1 MYKKNKS
8 RRDVQMK
15 PFEDIFDVLNKAR
28 QDKDKVTLTFIEGLD
43 NIARLQ
49 IEDSSA
55 TAGTTRYVKFYNND
69 IRKFQYV
76 DQADFEEMY
85 AGLEMKTGKPKEEA
99 IEFPSEEVGII
110 SALKILQQSGVFSDE
125 DGMRTLGI
133 NTSTLKD
140 AHYILQYI
148 EPAIDR
154 YFESLN
160 KDIEE
165 LDRVMINQSDELKQK
180 IWESFVFS
188 KDNLSKMLD
197 DFELA
202 TLDTFPNVPSNLI
215 VDTCSEVK
223 KTLEGL
229 LIEDAEENPI
239 ECHDYLVRGFV
250 GAVIRIEQFIISVAT
265 LSYRRTELE
274 LRESREA
281 YIKELASNLFIFAEA
296 IAQAYTRLVCSI
308 LMENSID
315 MHNASEY
322 IQVMETKAVHWVKEE
337 ALGGTMLANNEE
349 DLVELS
355 QSLNSM
361 TLDDVRETQEDP
373 EKAEFKE
380 ALEELLNELIG
391 VFSEDEDEEEEVDET
406 EDEDEEE
413 IKQALLESLEAFEDL
428 LRSIQAPTMEEEEE
442 DNEVPFETPMVDMDD
457 LFGHLL
463 SGEPK
468 EKEEPVEL
476 SDDAKAEFE
485 EYFADEIGELQEL
498 REKGKDAVALYNK
511 INGEL
516 PLTEIKSMAMKN
528 MGFALSTLQKMLDRT
543 ELDYTKRGLLDSLD
557 RLKGSKYNLF
567 VEYIEFLRE
576 AYKLYKTVGIGIVA
590 YAHAIVE
597 DIENTVD
604 NVMDIDYETAY
615 LVKLAVKQINQDIK
629 AFEENG
635 GYSDLLAFSLAFTLV
650 VIMRDY
656 GETDLSPISVEVED
670 FVSNKK
676 PSVVVEDEDEEE
688 KEGAIDLA
696 KELKDLIRGTAL
708 DTDNSLNNSVDEE
721 ALITDYKNGVSQRE
735 LTKCYNISTGK
746 FYSILRRHGIAVD
759 SSKVAKKVAHVEENP
774 EVLEQVLRDYIEG
787 KTLAYIYSNYNLYKN
802 GLFYLLDKYQ
812 IPRRNKR

>member
-1 MYKKNKS
+1 
-8 RRDVQMK
+8 MK

-629 AFEENG
+629 AFEEND

>member
-1 MYKKNKS
+1 
-8 RRDVQMK
+8 MK
-15 PFEDIFDVLNKAR
+15 PFEDILDVLNKAR

-43 NIARLQ
+43 NIAKLQ

-55 TAGTTRYVKFYNND
+55 TAGITRYVKFYNND
-69 IRKFQYV
+69 IRKFHYV

-125 DGMRTLGI
+125 DGMLTLGI

-165 LDRVMINQSDELKQK
+165 LDRVTIDQSDELKQK
-180 IWESFVFS
+180 IWKSFVFS

-215 VDTCSEVK
+215 VETCSEVK

-229 LIEDAEENPI
+229 LIKDAEENPI
-239 ECHDYLVRGFV
+239 ECHDYLVEGFV
-250 GAVIRIEQFIISVAT
+250 GAIIRIEQFIISVAT
-265 LSYRRTELE
+265 LPYRRTELE

-349 DLVELS
+349 
-355 QSLNSM
+355 
-361 TLDDVRETQEDP
+361 
-373 EKAEFKE
+373 
-380 ALEELLNELIG
+380 
-391 VFSEDEDEEEEVDET
+391 
-406 EDEDEEE
+406 
-413 IKQALLESLEAFEDL
+413 
-428 LRSIQAPTMEEEEE
+428 
-442 DNEVPFETPMVDMDD
+442 
-457 LFGHLL
+457 
-463 SGEPK
+463 
-468 EKEEPVEL
+468 
-476 SDDAKAEFE
+476 
-485 EYFADEIGELQEL
+485 
-498 REKGKDAVALYNK
+498 
-511 INGEL
+511 L

-528 MGFALSTLQKMLDRT
+528 MGFALSTLQKMLDGT

-629 AFEENG
+629 AFEEND

-670 FVSNKK
+670 FVSKKK
-676 PSVVVEDEDEEE
+676 PSVVVEEDEDEEEE

>member
-1 MYKKNKS
+1 
-8 RRDVQMK
+8 MK

-28 QDKDKVTLTFIEGLD
+28 QDNDKVTLTFIEGLD

-250 GAVIRIEQFIISVAT
+250 GAVIHIEQFIISVAT

-355 QSLNSM
+355 QALNSM

-391 VFSEDEDEEEEVDET
+391 VFSEDEDEEEVDET
-406 EDEDEEE
+406 EDEDDEE

-457 LFGHLL
+457 LLGYLL

-528 MGFALSTLQKMLDRT
+528 MGFALSTLQKMLDGT

-576 AYKLYKTVGIGIVA
+576 AHKLYKTVGIGIVA

-629 AFEENG
+629 AFEEND

-676 PSVVVEDEDEEE
+676 PSVVVEDEEEEEE

>member
-1 MYKKNKS
+1 
-8 RRDVQMK
+8 MK

-43 NIARLQ
+43 NIAKLQ

-55 TAGTTRYVKFYNND
+55 TAGITRYVKFYNND

-110 SALKILQQSGVFSDE
+110 SALTILQQSGVFSDE

-140 AHYILQYI
+140 AHYILRYI

-154 YFESLN
+154 YFKSLN
-160 KDIEE
+160 MDVEE

-202 TLDTFPNVPSNLI
+202 TLDTLPNVPSNLI
-215 VDTCSEVK
+215 VETCSEVK

-239 ECHDYLVRGFV
+239 DCNEVLVEGFI
-250 GAVIRIEQFIISVAT
+250 GAIIRIEQFIISVAT
-265 LSYRRTELE
+265 LPYRRTELE
-274 LRESREA
+274 LRESRKA
-281 YIKELASNLFIFAEA
+281 YIKELASNLFLFAEA
-296 IAQAYTRLVCSI
+296 IAQVYARLVCSI
-308 LMENSID
+308 LMENSAD
-315 MHNASEY
+315 MHNASGY

-355 QSLNSM
+355 QALNSM
-361 TLDDVRETQEDP
+361 TLDDVRETRETP

-380 ALEELLNELIG
+380 ALEELLNELIDA
-391 VFSEDEDEEEEVDET
+391 FSEDEDEEEVDET
-406 EDEDEEE
+406 GDEDEEE
-413 IKQALLESLEAFEDL
+413 
-428 LRSIQAPTMEEEEE
+428 
-442 DNEVPFETPMVDMDD
+442 DNEALFEKPVIDMDD
-457 LFGHLL
+457 LLL
-463 SGEPK
+463 KGEPK
-468 EKEEPVEL
+468 EEPIEEPVQL

-485 EYFADEIGELQEL
+485 EYFADEIYELQEL
-498 REKGKDAVALYNK
+498 RKKVEDALALYDK
-511 INGEL
+511 INSEL
-516 PLTEIKSMAMKN
+516 PLSELDSVSMKN
-528 MGFALSTLQKMLDRT
+528 IQLAISTLRKALDKT
-543 ELDYTKRGLLDSLD
+543 ELDYTKKGLLESLAI
-557 RLKGSKYNLF
+557 LKGDKHTFY
-567 VEYIEFLRE
+567 VESISLLGD
-576 AYKLYKTVGIGIVA
+576 AYELYKTLGVGITD
-590 YAHAIVE
+590 YAHAVVK
-597 DIENTVD
+597 DIECSIKDKWGANPERFVLSTVTRLIEHEIEALED
-604 NVMDIDYETAY
+604 V
-615 LVKLAVKQINQDIK
+615 
-629 AFEENG
+629 EE
-635 GYSDLLAFSLAFTLV
+635 YSDLLAFSLALSLTV
-650 VIMRDY
+650 VLADWNNSF
-656 GETDLSPISVEVED
+656 GVVNVNVND
-670 FVSNKK
+670 FIPKK
-676 PSVVVEDEDEEE
+676 RPSVVVEEDEEDEEE
-688 KEGAIDLA
+688 ATDLA

-708 DTDNSLNNSVDEE
+708 DADTQSASDIDEE
-721 ALITDYKNGVSQRE
+721 ALIADYKNGASQRE

-774 EVLEQVLRDYIEG
+774 EVLEQVLKDYIEG

-812 IPRRNKR
+812 VPRRNKR

>member
-1 MYKKNKS
+1 
-8 RRDVQMK
+8 MK

-55 TAGTTRYVKFYNND
+55 TAGITRYVKFYNND

-85 AGLEMKTGKPKEEA
+85 AGLEMKTGKPKEET

-215 VDTCSEVK
+215 VETCSEVK
-223 KTLEGL
+223 ETLEGL

-265 LSYRRTELE
+265 LPYRRTELE

-337 ALGGTMLANNEE
+337 ALGGTILANNEE

-355 QSLNSM
+355 QALNSM

-391 VFSEDEDEEEEVDET
+391 VFSEDEDEEEVDET

-413 IKQALLESLEAFEDL
+413 MKQALLESLEAFENL

-442 DNEVPFETPMVDMDD
+442 ENNEVPFETPMVDMDD
-457 LFGHLL
+457 LLGYLL
-463 SGEPK
+463 SEESK

-528 MGFALSTLQKMLDRT
+528 MGFALSTLQKMLDGT

-629 AFEENG
+629 AFEEND

-676 PSVVVEDEDEEE
+676 PSVVVEEDEEEE

-708 DTDNSLNNSVDEE
+708 DKDNSLNNSVDEE

-759 SSKVAKKVAHVEENP
+759 SSKVAKKVAHVEENS

>member
-1 MYKKNKS
+1 
-8 RRDVQMK
+8 MK

-43 NIARLQ
+43 NIAKLQ

-55 TAGTTRYVKFYNND
+55 TAGITRYVKFYNND

-85 AGLEMKTGKPKEEA
+85 AGLEMKTGKPKEET

-215 VDTCSEVK
+215 VETCSEVK

-629 AFEENG
+629 AFEEND

>member
-1 MYKKNKS
+1 
-8 RRDVQMK
+8 MK
-15 PFEDIFDVLNKAR
+15 PFEDILDVLNKAR

-55 TAGTTRYVKFYNND
+55 TAGITRYVKFYNND
-69 IRKFQYV
+69 IRKFHYV

-125 DGMRTLGI
+125 DGMLTLGI

-165 LDRVMINQSDELKQK
+165 LDRVTIDQSDELKQK
-180 IWESFVFS
+180 IWKSFVFS

-215 VDTCSEVK
+215 VETCSEVK

-229 LIEDAEENPI
+229 LIKDAEENPI
-239 ECHDYLVRGFV
+239 ECHDYLVEGFV
-250 GAVIRIEQFIISVAT
+250 GAIIRIEQFIISVAT
-265 LSYRRTELE
+265 LPYRRTELE

-281 YIKELASNLFIFAEA
+281 YIKELASNLFLFAEA
-296 IAQAYTRLVCSI
+296 IAQVYARLVCSI
-308 LMENSID
+308 LMENSAD
-315 MHNASEY
+315 MHNASGY

-355 QSLNSM
+355 QALNSM
-361 TLDDVRETQEDP
+361 TLDDVRETREDP

-391 VFSEDEDEEEEVDET
+391 VFSEDEDEEEIDET

-413 IKQALLESLEAFEDL
+413 
-428 LRSIQAPTMEEEEE
+428 
-442 DNEVPFETPMVDMDD
+442 DNEALFETPMVDMDD
-457 LFGHLL
+457 LLGYLL
-463 SGEPK
+463 SKEPT

-485 EYFADEIGELQEL
+485 EYFADEIYELQEL
-498 REKGKDAVALYNK
+498 RKKVEDALTMYDKVT
-511 INGEL
+511 GEL
-516 PLTEIKSMAMKN
+516 ALNELDSVAMGN
-528 MGFALSTLQKMLDRT
+528 IQLAISTLRRALDNT
-543 ELDYTKRGLLDSLD
+543 ELDYTKKGLLESLAT
-557 RLKGSKYNLF
+557 LKGDKHTFY
-567 VEYIEFLRE
+567 VESISVLGD
-576 AYKLYKTVGIGIVA
+576 AYELYKTLGVGITD
-590 YAHAIVE
+590 YAHAVVE
-597 DIENTVD
+597 GIECSVANKRGTNPETQFVLSTVTRLIEREIEALED
-604 NVMDIDYETAY
+604 A
-615 LVKLAVKQINQDIK
+615 
-629 AFEENG
+629 EE
-635 GYSDLLAFSLAFTLV
+635 YSDLLAFSLALSLTAVLADWNNSFGV
-650 VIMRDY
+650 VNVD
-656 GETDLSPISVEVED
+656 VND
-670 FVSNKK
+670 FIPKK
-676 PSVVVEDEDEEE
+676 RPSVVVEGDEEDEEE
-688 KEGAIDLA
+688 TTDLA

-708 DTDNSLNNSVDEE
+708 DADTQSASDIDEE
-721 ALITDYKNGVSQRE
+721 ALIADYKNGVSQRE

-812 IPRRNKR
+812 VPRRNKR

>member
-1 MYKKNKS
+1 
-8 RRDVQMK
+8 MK
-15 PFEDIFDVLNKAR
+15 PFEDILDVLNKAR

-43 NIARLQ
+43 NIAKLQ

-55 TAGTTRYVKFYNND
+55 TAGITRYVKFYNND
-69 IRKFQYV
+69 IRKFHYV

-99 IEFPSEEVGII
+99 IEFPSEEVGVI

-125 DGMRTLGI
+125 DGMRTLEI

-165 LDRVMINQSDELKQK
+165 LDRVTIDQSDELKQK

-197 DFELA
+197 DFELV

-215 VDTCSEVK
+215 VETCSEVK

-239 ECHDYLVRGFV
+239 ECHDYLVEGFV
-250 GAVIRIEQFIISVAT
+250 GAIIRIEQFIISVAT
-265 LSYRRTELE
+265 LPYRRTELE

-296 IAQAYTRLVCSI
+296 IAQAYARLVCSI

-322 IQVMETKAVHWVKEE
+322 TQVMETKAVHWVKEE
-337 ALGGTMLANNEE
+337 ALGGTMLANIEE
-349 DLVELS
+349 DLIELS
-355 QSLNSM
+355 QALNSM
-361 TLDDVRETQEDP
+361 TLDDVREIQEDS
-373 EKAEFKE
+373 EKDEFKE
-380 ALEELLNELIG
+380 ALGELLNELIA
-391 VFSEDEDEEEEVDET
+391 VFSEDEDEEEVDET

-413 IKQALLESLEAFEDL
+413 IKQALLESLKAFENL
-428 LRSIQAPTMEEEEE
+428 LRSMQAPTMEVEEEEEEE
-442 DNEVPFETPMVDMDD
+442 DNEVPFETPD
-457 LFGHLL
+457 LLGYLL
-463 SGEPK
+463 SKEPK

-511 INGEL
+511 INEEL

-543 ELDYTKRGLLDSLD
+543 ELDYTKKGLNDSLD
-557 RLKGSKYNLF
+557 TLKGNKYNFF
-567 VEYIEFLRE
+567 VDSVELLGDT
-576 AYKLYKTVGIGIVA
+576 YKLYKTAGVGIA
-590 YAHAIVE
+590 DYANAVIE
-597 DIENTVD
+597 DMEDTLDSVTYVD
-604 NVMDIDYETAY
+604 SETANF
-615 LVKLAVKQINQDIK
+615 VKLAVKQIKQDIK
-629 AFEENG
+629 SFESND

-650 VIMRDY
+650 VVMKDY
-656 GETDLSPISVEVED
+656 NETVLSPINVKAED
-670 FVSNKK
+670 FAFKNK
-676 PSVVVEDEDEEE
+676 PSVVVEEDEEE
-688 KEGAIDLA
+688 QEGAIDLA

>member
-1 MYKKNKS
+1 
-8 RRDVQMK
+8 MK
-15 PFEDIFDVLNKAR
+15 PFEDILDVLNKAR

-43 NIARLQ
+43 NIAKLQ

-55 TAGTTRYVKFYNND
+55 TAGITRYVKFYNND
-69 IRKFQYV
+69 IRKFHYV

-125 DGMRTLGI
+125 DGMLTLGI
-133 NTSTLKD
+133 DTSTLKD

-160 KDIEE
+160 KNIEE
-165 LDRVMINQSDELKQK
+165 LDRVTIDQSDELKQK
-180 IWESFVFS
+180 IWKSFVFS

-215 VDTCSEVK
+215 VETCSEVK

-239 ECHDYLVRGFV
+239 DCNEVLVEGFV
-250 GAVIRIEQFIISVAT
+250 GAIIRIEQFIISVAT
-265 LSYRRTELE
+265 LPYRRTELE

-281 YIKELASNLFIFAEA
+281 YIKELASNIFLFAEA
-296 IAQAYTRLVCSI
+296 IAQVYARLVCSI
-308 LMENSID
+308 LMENSAD
-315 MHNASEY
+315 MHNASGY

-355 QSLNSM
+355 QALNSM

-380 ALEELLNELIG
+380 ALKELLNELID
-391 VFSEDEDEEEEVDET
+391 VFSEDEDEEEVDET

-413 IKQALLESLEAFEDL
+413 
-428 LRSIQAPTMEEEEE
+428 
-442 DNEVPFETPMVDMDD
+442 DNEALFETPMVDMDD
-457 LFGHLL
+457 LLGYLL
-463 SGEPK
+463 SKEPT

-485 EYFADEIGELQEL
+485 EYFADEIYELQEL
-498 REKGKDAVALYNK
+498 RKKVEDALTMYDKVT
-511 INGEL
+511 GEL
-516 PLTEIKSMAMKN
+516 ALNELDSVAMGN
-528 MGFALSTLQKMLDRT
+528 IQLAISTLRRALDNT
-543 ELDYTKRGLLDSLD
+543 ELDYTKKGLLESLAT
-557 RLKGSKYNLF
+557 LKGDKHTFY
-567 VEYIEFLRE
+567 VESISVLGD
-576 AYKLYKTVGIGIVA
+576 AYELYKTLGVGITD
-590 YAHAIVE
+590 YAHAVVE
-597 DIENTVD
+597 GIECSVANKRGTNPETQFVLSTVTRLIEREIEALED
-604 NVMDIDYETAY
+604 AKE
-615 LVKLAVKQINQDIK
+615 
-629 AFEENG
+629 
-635 GYSDLLAFSLAFTLV
+635 YSDLLAFSLALSLTAVLADWNNSFGV
-650 VIMRDY
+650 VNVD
-656 GETDLSPISVEVED
+656 VND
-670 FVSNKK
+670 FIPKK
-676 PSVVVEDEDEEE
+676 RPSVVVEEDEEDEEE
-688 KEGAIDLA
+688 TTDLA

-708 DTDNSLNNSVDEE
+708 DADTQSASDIDEE
-721 ALITDYKNGVSQRE
+721 ALIADYKNGVSQRE

>member
-1 MYKKNKS
+1 
-8 RRDVQMK
+8 MK

-413 IKQALLESLEAFEDL
+413 IKQALLESLEAFENL

-457 LFGHLL
+457 LLGYLL

-528 MGFALSTLQKMLDRT
+528 MGFALATLQKMLDGT

-629 AFEENG
+629 AFEEND

>member
-1 MYKKNKS
+1 
-8 RRDVQMK
+8 MK

-28 QDKDKVTLTFIEGLD
+28 QNKDKVTLTFIEGLD
-43 NIARLQ
+43 NIAKLQ

-55 TAGTTRYVKFYNND
+55 TAGITRYVKFYNND

-85 AGLEMKTGKPKEEA
+85 AGLEMKTGKPKEET

-188 KDNLSKMLD
+188 KDNLNKMLD
-197 DFELA
+197 EFELA
-202 TLDTFPNVPSNLI
+202 TLDMFPNVPSNLI
-215 VDTCSEVK
+215 VETCSEVK

-239 ECHDYLVRGFV
+239 ECHDYLVSGFV
-250 GAVIRIEQFIISVAT
+250 GAVIRIEQFIISVVT
-265 LSYRRTELE
+265 LPYRRTELE

-281 YIKELASNLFIFAEA
+281 YIKELASNLFLFAEA
-296 IAQAYTRLVCSI
+296 IAQVYARLVCSI
-308 LMENSID
+308 LMENSAD
-315 MHNASEY
+315 MHNASGY

-355 QSLNSM
+355 QALNSM

-380 ALEELLNELIG
+380 ALEELLNELIDI
-391 VFSEDEDEEEEVDET
+391 FSEDED
-406 EDEDEEE
+406 
-413 IKQALLESLEAFEDL
+413 
-428 LRSIQAPTMEEEEE
+428 EEEEE

-457 LFGHLL
+457 LLGYLL
-463 SGEPK
+463 SKEPK

-485 EYFADEIGELQEL
+485 EYFADEIYELQEL
-498 REKGKDAVALYNK
+498 RKKVEDALTMYDKVT
-511 INGEL
+511 GEL
-516 PLTEIKSMAMKN
+516 ALNELDSVAMGN
-528 MGFALSTLQKMLDRT
+528 VQLAISTLRRALDNT
-543 ELDYTKRGLLDSLD
+543 ELDYTKKGLLESLAT
-557 RLKGSKYNLF
+557 LKGDKHTFY
-567 VEYIEFLRE
+567 VESISVLGD
-576 AYKLYKTVGIGIVA
+576 AYELYKTLGVGITD
-590 YAHAIVE
+590 YAHAVVE
-597 DIENTVD
+597 GIECSVANKRGTNPETQFVLSTVTCLIEREIEALED
-604 NVMDIDYETAY
+604 A
-615 LVKLAVKQINQDIK
+615 
-629 AFEENG
+629 EE
-635 GYSDLLAFSLAFTLV
+635 YSDLLAFSLALSLTAVLADWNNSFGV
-650 VIMRDY
+650 VNVD
-656 GETDLSPISVEVED
+656 VND
-670 FVSNKK
+670 FIPKK
-676 PSVVVEDEDEEE
+676 RPSVVVEEDEEDEEE
-688 KEGAIDLA
+688 TTDLA

-708 DTDNSLNNSVDEE
+708 DADTQSASDIDEE

>member
-1 MYKKNKS
+1 
-8 RRDVQMK
+8 MK

-629 AFEENG
+629 AFEEND

-656 GETDLSPISVEVED
+656 EETDLSPISVEVED

>member
-1 MYKKNKS
+1 
-8 RRDVQMK
+8 MK

-43 NIARLQ
+43 NIAKLQ

-55 TAGTTRYVKFYNND
+55 TAGITRYVKFYNND

-125 DGMRTLGI
+125 DGMLTLGI

-165 LDRVMINQSDELKQK
+165 LDRVVISQSDELKQK

-215 VDTCSEVK
+215 VETCSEVK

-229 LIEDAEENPI
+229 LIKDAEENPI
-239 ECHDYLVRGFV
+239 DCNEVLVEGFV
-250 GAVIRIEQFIISVAT
+250 GAIIRIEQFIISVAT
-265 LSYRRTELE
+265 LPYRRTELE
-274 LRESREA
+274 LRESRKA
-281 YIKELASNLFIFAEA
+281 YIKELASNLFLFAEA
-296 IAQAYTRLVCSI
+296 IAQVYTRLVCSI
-308 LMENSID
+308 LMENSAD
-315 MHNASEY
+315 MHNASGY

-355 QSLNSM
+355 QALNSM
-361 TLDDVRETQEDP
+361 TLDDVRETRETP

-380 ALEELLNELIG
+380 ALEELINELIDA
-391 VFSEDEDEEEEVDET
+391 FSEDEDEEEVDET
-406 EDEDEEE
+406 GDEDEEE
-413 IKQALLESLEAFEDL
+413 
-428 LRSIQAPTMEEEEE
+428 
-442 DNEVPFETPMVDMDD
+442 DNEALFKKPVIDMDD
-457 LFGHLL
+457 LLL
-463 SGEPK
+463 KGESK
-468 EKEEPVEL
+468 EEPIEEPIEEPVEL

-485 EYFADEIGELQEL
+485 EYFADEIYELQEL
-498 REKGKDAVALYNK
+498 RKKVEDALTIYDKVT
-511 INGEL
+511 GEL
-516 PLTEIKSMAMKN
+516 ALNELDSVAMGN
-528 MGFALSTLQKMLDRT
+528 IQLAISTLRRALANT
-543 ELDYTKRGLLDSLD
+543 ELDYTKKGLLESLAT
-557 RLKGSKYNLF
+557 LKGDKHTFY
-567 VEYIEFLRE
+567 VESISLLGD
-576 AYKLYKTVGIGIVA
+576 AYELYKTLDVGITD
-590 YAHAIVE
+590 YAHAVVE
-597 DIENTVD
+597 GIECSVANKWGENPETQFVLSTVTRLIEREIEALED
-604 NVMDIDYETAY
+604 V
-615 LVKLAVKQINQDIK
+615 
-629 AFEENG
+629 EE
-635 GYSDLLAFSLAFTLV
+635 YSDLLAFSLALSLTAVLTDWNNSFGV
-650 VIMRDY
+650 VNVD
-656 GETDLSPISVEVED
+656 VND
-670 FVSNKK
+670 FIPKK
-676 PSVVVEDEDEEE
+676 RPSIVVEEDEEDEEE
-688 KEGAIDLA
+688 ATDLA
-696 KELKDLIRGTAL
+696 KELKDLIRGTVL
-708 DTDNSLNNSVDEE
+708 DADTQSASDIDEE
-721 ALITDYKNGVSQRE
+721 ALIADYQNGVSQRE

-812 IPRRNKR
+812 VPRRNKR

>member
-1 MYKKNKS
+1 
-8 RRDVQMK
+8 MK

-55 TAGTTRYVKFYNND
+55 TAGITRYVKFYNND

-85 AGLEMKTGKPKEEA
+85 AGLEMKTGKPKEET

-197 DFELA
+197 EFELA
-202 TLDTFPNVPSNLI
+202 TLDMFPNVPSNLI
-215 VDTCSEVK
+215 VETCSEVK

-239 ECHDYLVRGFV
+239 ECHDYLVSGFV

-265 LSYRRTELE
+265 LPYRRTELE

-281 YIKELASNLFIFAEA
+281 YIKELASNLFLFAEA
-296 IAQAYTRLVCSI
+296 IAQVYARLVCSI
-308 LMENSID
+308 LMENSAD
-315 MHNASEY
+315 MHNASGY

-355 QSLNSM
+355 QALNSM

-380 ALEELLNELIG
+380 ALEELLNELIDI
-391 VFSEDEDEEEEVDET
+391 FSEDEDEED
-406 EDEDEEE
+406 
-413 IKQALLESLEAFEDL
+413 K
-428 LRSIQAPTMEEEEE
+428 E

-457 LFGHLL
+457 LLGYLL
-463 SGEPK
+463 SKEPK

-485 EYFADEIGELQEL
+485 EYFADEIYELQEL
-498 REKGKDAVALYNK
+498 RKKVEDALTMYDKVT
-511 INGEL
+511 GEL
-516 PLTEIKSMAMKN
+516 ALNELDSVAMGN
-528 MGFALSTLQKMLDRT
+528 VQLAISTLRRALDNT
-543 ELDYTKRGLLDSLD
+543 ELDYTKKGLLESLAT
-557 RLKGSKYNLF
+557 LKGDKHTFY
-567 VEYIEFLRE
+567 VESISVLGD
-576 AYKLYKTVGIGIVA
+576 AYELYKILGVGITD
-590 YAHAIVE
+590 YAHAVVE
-597 DIENTVD
+597 GIECSVANKRGTNPETQFVLSTVTRLIEREIEALED
-604 NVMDIDYETAY
+604 A
-615 LVKLAVKQINQDIK
+615 
-629 AFEENG
+629 EE
-635 GYSDLLAFSLAFTLV
+635 YSDLLAFSLALSLTAVLADWNNSFGV
-650 VIMRDY
+650 VNVD
-656 GETDLSPISVEVED
+656 VND
-670 FVSNKK
+670 FIPKK
-676 PSVVVEDEDEEE
+676 RPSVVVEEDEED
-688 KEGAIDLA
+688 G
-696 KELKDLIRGTAL
+696 
-708 DTDNSLNNSVDEE
+708 
-721 ALITDYKNGVSQRE
+721 
-735 LTKCYNISTGK
+735 
-746 FYSILRRHGIAVD
+746 
-759 SSKVAKKVAHVEENP
+759 
-774 EVLEQVLRDYIEG
+774 
-787 KTLAYIYSNYNLYKN
+787 
-802 GLFYLLDKYQ
+802 
-812 IPRRNKR
+812 RRNNRPS

>member
-1 MYKKNKS
+1 
-8 RRDVQMK
+8 MK
-15 PFEDIFDVLNKAR
+15 PFEDILDVLNKAR

-55 TAGTTRYVKFYNND
+55 TAGITRYVKFYNND

-85 AGLEMKTGKPKEEA
+85 AGLEMKTSKPKEEA
-99 IEFPSEEVGII
+99 IEFPSEEVGISEAVGII
-110 SALKILQQSGVFSDE
+110 SALTILQQSGVFSDE
-125 DGMRTLGI
+125 DGMRTLEI

-140 AHYILQYI
+140 AHYILRYI
-148 EPAIDR
+148 EPAIDL

-165 LDRVMINQSDELKQK
+165 LDRVVINQSDELKQK

-215 VDTCSEVK
+215 VETCSEVK

-250 GAVIRIEQFIISVAT
+250 GAIIRIEQFIISVAT
-265 LSYRRTELE
+265 LPYRRTELE
-274 LRESREA
+274 LRESRKA

-296 IAQAYTRLVCSI
+296 IAQVYTRLVCSV

-315 MHNASEY
+315 MRNASEY
-322 IQVMETKAVHWVKEE
+322 TQVMETKAVHWVKEE
-337 ALGGTMLANNEE
+337 ALGGTMLANIEE

-355 QSLNSM
+355 QALNSM
-361 TLDDVRETQEDP
+361 TLDDVRETRETP

-380 ALEELLNELIG
+380 ALEELLNELID
-391 VFSEDEDEEEEVDET
+391 VFSEDEDEEEVDET
-406 EDEDEEE
+406 EDEDEDEEE
-413 IKQALLESLEAFEDL
+413 IKQALLDSLKAFENL
-428 LRSIQAPTMEEEEE
+428 LRSIQAPTMEVEEEEE

-457 LFGHLL
+457 LLGYLL
-463 SGEPK
+463 SEESK

-511 INGEL
+511 INEEL

-590 YAHAIVE
+590 YARAIVE

-629 AFEENG
+629 AFEEND

-670 FVSNKK
+670 FVSKKK
-676 PSVVVEDEDEEE
+676 PSVVVEEDEEE
-688 KEGAIDLA
+688 EKEEAIDLA

-774 EVLEQVLRDYIEG
+774 EVLERVLKDYIEG

-812 IPRRNKR
+812 VPRRNKR

>member
-1 MYKKNKS
+1 
-8 RRDVQMK
+8 MK

-43 NIARLQ
+43 NIAKLQ

-55 TAGTTRYVKFYNND
+55 TAGITRYVKFYNND

-125 DGMRTLGI
+125 DGMLTLGI

-160 KDIEE
+160 GNIED
-165 LDRVMINQSDELKQK
+165 LDRVTIDQSDELKQK
-180 IWESFVFS
+180 IWENFVFS

-202 TLDTFPNVPSNLI
+202 TLDMFPNVPSNLI
-215 VDTCSEVK
+215 VETCSEVK

-239 ECHDYLVRGFV
+239 DCNEVLVEGFV

-265 LSYRRTELE
+265 LPYRRTELK
-274 LRESREA
+274 LRESRKA

-296 IAQAYTRLVCSI
+296 IAQVYTRLVCSI

-349 DLVELS
+349 DLIELS
-355 QSLNSM
+355 QALNSM

-373 EKAEFKE
+373 EKVEFKE
-380 ALEELLNELIG
+380 ALEELLNELTGI
-391 VFSEDEDEEEEVDET
+391 FSEDKD
-406 EDEDEEE
+406 
-413 IKQALLESLEAFEDL
+413 
-428 LRSIQAPTMEEEEE
+428 EEE

-457 LFGHLL
+457 LLGHLS

-485 EYFADEIGELQEL
+485 EYFADEIYELQEL
-498 REKGKDAVALYNK
+498 RKKIEDALALYDK
-511 INGEL
+511 INSEL
-516 PLTEIKSMAMKN
+516 PLSELDSVD
-528 MGFALSTLQKMLDRT
+528 MGNIQLAISTLRKALDNT
-543 ELDYTKRGLLDSLD
+543 ELDYTKNGLLESLAT
-557 RLKGSKYNLF
+557 LKGDKHTFY
-567 VEYIEFLRE
+567 VESISILGD
-576 AYKLYKTVGIGIVA
+576 AYELYKTLGVGITD
-590 YAHAIVE
+590 YAHAVVE
-597 DIENTVD
+597 DIECSVANKWGE
-604 NVMDIDYETAY
+604 NPETQFV
-615 LVKLAVKQINQDIK
+615 LSAVTLLIEHEIEALEDV
-629 AFEENG
+629 EE
-635 GYSDLLAFSLAFTLV
+635 YSDLLAFSLALSLTAVLADWNNSFGV
-650 VIMRDY
+650 VNVD
-656 GETDLSPISVEVED
+656 VND
-670 FVSNKK
+670 FIPKK
-676 PSVVVEDEDEEE
+676 RPSVVVEEDEEDEEE
-688 KEGAIDLA
+688 TTDLA

-708 DTDNSLNNSVDEE
+708 DVDTQSASDIDEE
-721 ALITDYKNGVSQRE
+721 ALIADYKNGVSQRE

-774 EVLEQVLRDYIEG
+774 EVLERVLKDYIEG

-812 IPRRNKR
+812 VPRRNKR

>member
-1 MYKKNKS
+1 
-8 RRDVQMK
+8 MK

-43 NIARLQ
+43 NIAKLQ

-55 TAGTTRYVKFYNND
+55 TAGITRYVKFYNND
-69 IRKFQYV
+69 IRKFHYV

-140 AHYILQYI
+140 AHYILRYI

-165 LDRVMINQSDELKQK
+165 LDRVVINQSDELKQK

-215 VDTCSEVK
+215 VETCSEVK

-229 LIEDAEENPI
+229 LVEDAEENPI
-239 ECHDYLVRGFV
+239 DCNEVLVEGFV
-250 GAVIRIEQFIISVAT
+250 GAIIRIEQFIISVAT
-265 LSYRRTELE
+265 LPYRRTELE

-281 YIKELASNLFIFAEA
+281 YIKELASNLFLFAEA
-296 IAQAYTRLVCSI
+296 IAQAYIRLVCSI
-308 LMENSID
+308 LMEDSID
-315 MHNASEY
+315 MYFGY
-322 IQVMETKAVHWVKEE
+322 IQVIEKKAVHWVKEE

-355 QSLNSM
+355 QALNSM
-361 TLDDVRETQEDP
+361 TLDDVRETREDP

-391 VFSEDEDEEEEVDET
+391 VFSEDEYEEEIDET

-413 IKQALLESLEAFEDL
+413 IKQALLESLEDL
-428 LRSIQAPTMEEEEE
+428 LRSIQAPTMEEGEE
-442 DNEVPFETPMVDMDD
+442 DNEALFETPMVDMDD
-457 LFGHLL
+457 LLGYLL
-463 SGEPK
+463 SKEPT

-485 EYFADEIGELQEL
+485 EYFADEIYELQEL
-498 REKGKDAVALYNK
+498 RKKVEDALTMYDKVT
-511 INGEL
+511 GEL
-516 PLTEIKSMAMKN
+516 ALNELDSVAMGN
-528 MGFALSTLQKMLDRT
+528 IQLAISTLRRALDNT
-543 ELDYTKRGLLDSLD
+543 ELDYTKKGLLESLAT
-557 RLKGSKYNLF
+557 LKGDKHTFY
-567 VEYIEFLRE
+567 VESISVLGD
-576 AYKLYKTVGIGIVA
+576 AYELYKTLGVGITD
-590 YAHAIVE
+590 YAHAVVE
-597 DIENTVD
+597 GIECSVANKRGTNPETQFVLSTVTRLIEREIEALED
-604 NVMDIDYETAY
+604 A
-615 LVKLAVKQINQDIK
+615 
-629 AFEENG
+629 EE
-635 GYSDLLAFSLAFTLV
+635 YSDLLAFSLALSLTAVLADWNNSFGV
-650 VIMRDY
+650 VNVD
-656 GETDLSPISVEVED
+656 VND
-670 FVSNKK
+670 FIPKK
-676 PSVVVEDEDEEE
+676 RPSVVVEGDEEDEEE
-688 KEGAIDLA
+688 TTDLA

-708 DTDNSLNNSVDEE
+708 DADTQSASDIDEE
-721 ALITDYKNGVSQRE
+721 ALIADYKNGVSQRE

-774 EVLEQVLRDYIEG
+774 EVLERVLRDYIEG

-812 IPRRNKR
+812 VPRRNKR

>member
-1 MYKKNKS
+1 
-8 RRDVQMK
+8 MK

-55 TAGTTRYVKFYNND
+55 TAGITRYVKFYNND
-69 IRKFQYV
+69 IRKFRYV

-85 AGLEMKTGKPKEEA
+85 AGLEMKTGKPKEET

-215 VDTCSEVK
+215 VETCSEVK

-250 GAVIRIEQFIISVAT
+250 GAIIRIEQFIISVAT
-265 LSYRRTELE
+265 LPYRRTELE

-355 QSLNSM
+355 QALNSM

-380 ALEELLNELIG
+380 ALEELLNELID
-391 VFSEDEDEEEEVDET
+391 VFSEDEDEEEVDET

-413 IKQALLESLEAFEDL
+413 IKQALEELLNELEIPLEISMA
-428 LRSIQAPTMEEEEE
+428 
-442 DNEVPFETPMVDMDD
+442 DMDN
-457 LFGHLL
+457 LLGYLL
-463 SGEPK
+463 SGESK

-528 MGFALSTLQKMLDRT
+528 MGFALSTLQKMLDGT
-543 ELDYTKRGLLDSLD
+543 ELDYTKRGLLDSLN

-629 AFEENG
+629 AFEEND

-656 GETDLSPISVEVED
+656 RETDLSPISVEVED

-676 PSVVVEDEDEEE
+676 PSVVVEDEEEEEE

>member
-1 MYKKNKS
+1 
-8 RRDVQMK
+8 MK
-15 PFEDIFDVLNKAR
+15 PFEDILDVLNKAR

-43 NIARLQ
+43 SIAKLQ

-55 TAGTTRYVKFYNND
+55 TAGITRYVKFYNND

-85 AGLEMKTGKPKEEA
+85 AGLEMKTSKPKEEA
-99 IEFPSEEVGII
+99 IEFPSEEVGISEAVGII
-110 SALKILQQSGVFSDE
+110 SALTILQQSGVFSDE
-125 DGMRTLGI
+125 DGMRTLEI

-140 AHYILQYI
+140 AHYILRYI
-148 EPAIDR
+148 EPAIDL

-165 LDRVMINQSDELKQK
+165 LDRVVINQSDELKQK

-215 VDTCSEVK
+215 VETCSEVK

-250 GAVIRIEQFIISVAT
+250 GAIIRIEQFIISVAT
-265 LSYRRTELE
+265 LPYRRTELE
-274 LRESREA
+274 LRESRKA

-296 IAQAYTRLVCSI
+296 IAQVYTRLVCSV

-315 MHNASEY
+315 MRNASEY
-322 IQVMETKAVHWVKEE
+322 TQVMETKAVHWVKEE
-337 ALGGTMLANNEE
+337 ALGGTMLANIEE

-355 QSLNSM
+355 QALNSM
-361 TLDDVRETQEDP
+361 TLDDVRETRETP

-391 VFSEDEDEEEEVDET
+391 AFSGDEDEEEVDET
-406 EDEDEEE
+406 GDEDEEE
-413 IKQALLESLEAFEDL
+413 
-428 LRSIQAPTMEEEEE
+428 
-442 DNEVPFETPMVDMDD
+442 DNEALFETPMVDMDD
-457 LFGHLL
+457 LLGYLL
-463 SGEPK
+463 SGKPK

-498 REKGKDAVALYNK
+498 REKVEDALTMYDKVT
-511 INGEL
+511 GEL
-516 PLTEIKSMAMKN
+516 ALNELDSVAMGN
-528 MGFALSTLQKMLDRT
+528 IQLAISTLRRALDNT
-543 ELDYTKRGLLDSLD
+543 ELDYTKKGLLESLAT
-557 RLKGSKYNLF
+557 LKGDKHTFY
-567 VEYIEFLRE
+567 VESISILGD
-576 AYKLYKTVGIGIVA
+576 AYELYKTLGVGITD
-590 YAHAIVE
+590 YAHAVVE
-597 DIENTVD
+597 GIECSVANKWGTNQETQFVLSTVTRLIEREIEALED
-604 NVMDIDYETAY
+604 A
-615 LVKLAVKQINQDIK
+615 
-629 AFEENG
+629 EE
-635 GYSDLLAFSLAFTLV
+635 YSDLLAFSLALSLTAVLADWNNSFGV
-650 VIMRDY
+650 VNVD
-656 GETDLSPISVEVED
+656 VND
-670 FVSNKK
+670 FIPKK
-676 PSVVVEDEDEEE
+676 RPSVVVEEDEEDEEE
-688 KEGAIDLA
+688 TTDLA

-708 DTDNSLNNSVDEE
+708 DVDTQSASDIDEE
-721 ALITDYKNGVSQRE
+721 ALIADYKNGVSQRE

-812 IPRRNKR
+812 VPRRNKR

>member
-1 MYKKNKS
+1 
-8 RRDVQMK
+8 MK

-43 NIARLQ
+43 NIAKLQ

-55 TAGTTRYVKFYNND
+55 TAGITRYVKFYNND
-69 IRKFQYV
+69 IRKFHYV

-140 AHYILQYI
+140 AHYILRYI

-165 LDRVMINQSDELKQK
+165 LDRVVINQSDELKQK

-215 VDTCSEVK
+215 VETCSEVK

-229 LIEDAEENPI
+229 LVEDAEENPI
-239 ECHDYLVRGFV
+239 DCNEVLVEGFV
-250 GAVIRIEQFIISVAT
+250 GAIIRIEQFIISVAT
-265 LSYRRTELE
+265 LPYRRTELE

-281 YIKELASNLFIFAEA
+281 YIKELASNLFLFAEA
-296 IAQAYTRLVCSI
+296 IAQAYIRLVCSI
-308 LMENSID
+308 LMEDSID
-315 MHNASEY
+315 MYFGY
-322 IQVMETKAVHWVKEE
+322 IQVIEKKAVHWVKEE

-355 QSLNSM
+355 QALNSM
-361 TLDDVRETQEDP
+361 TLDDVRETREDP

-380 ALEELLNELIG
+380 ALEELLNELTD
-391 VFSEDEDEEEEVDET
+391 VFSEDEDEEEVDET
-406 EDEDEEE
+406 EDENEEE
-413 IKQALLESLEAFEDL
+413 IKQALLESLEAFENL
-428 LRSIQAPTMEEEEE
+428 LHSIQAPTMEVEEEEEEE

-457 LFGHLL
+457 LLGYLL
-463 SGEPK
+463 SKEPK

-485 EYFADEIGELQEL
+485 EYFADEIYELQEL
-498 REKGKDAVALYNK
+498 RKKVEDALTMYDKVT
-511 INGEL
+511 GEL
-516 PLTEIKSMAMKN
+516 ALNELDSVAMGN
-528 MGFALSTLQKMLDRT
+528 IQLAISTLRRALDNT
-543 ELDYTKRGLLDSLD
+543 ELDYTKKGLLESLAI
-557 RLKGSKYNLF
+557 LKGDKHTFY
-567 VEYIEFLRE
+567 VESISVLGD
-576 AYKLYKTVGIGIVA
+576 AYELYKTLGVDITD
-590 YAHAIVE
+590 YAHAVVE
-597 DIENTVD
+597 GIECSVANKRGTNPETQFVLSTVTRLIEREIEALED
-604 NVMDIDYETAY
+604 A
-615 LVKLAVKQINQDIK
+615 
-629 AFEENG
+629 EE
-635 GYSDLLAFSLAFTLV
+635 YSDLLAFSLALSLTAVLADWNNSFGV
-650 VIMRDY
+650 VNVD
-656 GETDLSPISVEVED
+656 VND
-670 FVSNKK
+670 FIPKK
-676 PSVVVEDEDEEE
+676 RPSVVVEGDEEDEEE
-688 KEGAIDLA
+688 TTDLA

-708 DTDNSLNNSVDEE
+708 DADTQSASDIDEE
-721 ALITDYKNGVSQRE
+721 ALIADYKNGVSQRE

-774 EVLEQVLRDYIEG
+774 EVLERVLRDYIEG

-812 IPRRNKR
+812 VPRRNKR

>member
-1 MYKKNKS
+1 
-8 RRDVQMK
+8 MK
-15 PFEDIFDVLNKAR
+15 PFEDILDVLNKAR

-43 NIARLQ
+43 NIAKLQ

-55 TAGTTRYVKFYNND
+55 TAGITRYVKFYNND
-69 IRKFQYV
+69 IRKFHYV
-76 DQADFEEMY
+76 DQADFEKMY

-125 DGMRTLGI
+125 DGMLTLGI

-140 AHYILQYI
+140 AHYILRYI

-165 LDRVMINQSDELKQK
+165 LDRVMVDQSDELEQK

-215 VDTCSEVK
+215 VETCSEVK

-239 ECHDYLVRGFV
+239 DCNEVLVEGFV
-250 GAVIRIEQFIISVAT
+250 GAIIRIEQFIISVAT
-265 LSYRRTELE
+265 LPYRRTELE

-281 YIKELASNLFIFAEA
+281 YIKELASNLFLFAEA
-296 IAQAYTRLVCSI
+296 IAQVYARLVCSI
-308 LMENSID
+308 LMENSAD
-315 MHNASEY
+315 MHNASGY
-322 IQVMETKAVHWVKEE
+322 VQVMETKAVHWVKEE

-349 DLVELS
+349 DLIELS
-355 QSLNSM
+355 QALNSM
-361 TLDDVRETQEDP
+361 TLDDVRETRETP
-373 EKAEFKE
+373 EKTEFKE
-380 ALEELLNELIG
+380 ALEELLNELTGI
-391 VFSEDEDEEEEVDET
+391 FSEDEDEEEEVDET
-406 EDEDEEE
+406 EDKDEEE
-413 IKQALLESLEAFEDL
+413 IKQALLESLEDL
-428 LRSIQAPTMEEEEE
+428 LRSIQAPTMEEGEE
-442 DNEVPFETPMVDMDD
+442 DNEALFETPMVDMDD
-457 LFGHLL
+457 LLGYLL
-463 SGEPK
+463 SKEPK

-485 EYFADEIGELQEL
+485 EYFADEIYELQEL
-498 REKGKDAVALYNK
+498 RKKVEDALTMYDKVT
-511 INGEL
+511 GEL
-516 PLTEIKSMAMKN
+516 ALNELDSVAMGN
-528 MGFALSTLQKMLDRT
+528 IQLAISTLRRALDNT
-543 ELDYTKRGLLDSLD
+543 ELDYTKKGLLESLAT
-557 RLKGSKYNLF
+557 LKGDKHTFY
-567 VEYIEFLRE
+567 VESISILGD
-576 AYKLYKTVGIGIVA
+576 AYELYKTLGVGITD
-590 YAHAIVE
+590 YAHAVVE
-597 DIENTVD
+597 GIECSVANKWGENPETQFVLSTVTRLIEREIEALED
-604 NVMDIDYETAY
+604 V
-615 LVKLAVKQINQDIK
+615 
-629 AFEENG
+629 EE
-635 GYSDLLAFSLAFTLV
+635 YSDLLAFSLALSLTAVLADWNNSFGV
-650 VIMRDY
+650 VNVD
-656 GETDLSPISVEVED
+656 VND
-670 FVSNKK
+670 FIPKK
-676 PSVVVEDEDEEE
+676 RPSVVVEEDEEDEEE
-688 KEGAIDLA
+688 TTDLA

-708 DTDNSLNNSVDEE
+708 DVDTQSASDIDEE
-721 ALITDYKNGVSQRE
+721 ALLADYKNGVSQRE

-774 EVLEQVLRDYIEG
+774 EVLERVLKDYIEG

-812 IPRRNKR
+812 VPRRNKR

>member
-1 MYKKNKS
+1 
-8 RRDVQMK
+8 MK
-15 PFEDIFDVLNKAR
+15 PFEDILDVLNKAR

-43 NIARLQ
+43 NIAKLQ

-55 TAGTTRYVKFYNND
+55 TAGITRYVKFYNND
-69 IRKFQYV
+69 IRKFHYV

-125 DGMRTLGI
+125 DGMLTLGI

-165 LDRVMINQSDELKQK
+165 LDRVTIDQSDELKQK

-215 VDTCSEVK
+215 VETCSEVK

-239 ECHDYLVRGFV
+239 ECHDYLVEGFV
-250 GAVIRIEQFIISVAT
+250 GAIIRIEQFIISVAT
-265 LSYRRTELE
+265 LPYRRTELE

-355 QSLNSM
+355 QALNSM

-391 VFSEDEDEEEEVDET
+391 VFSEDEDEEEVDET

-413 IKQALLESLEAFEDL
+413 IKQALEELLNELEIPLEISMA
-428 LRSIQAPTMEEEEE
+428 
-442 DNEVPFETPMVDMDD
+442 DMDN
-457 LFGHLL
+457 LLGYLL
-463 SGEPK
+463 SEESK

-528 MGFALSTLQKMLDRT
+528 MGFALSTLQKMLDGT

-576 AYKLYKTVGIGIVA
+576 AYKLYKTVGINIVA

-604 NVMDIDYETAY
+604 NVMDIDYETTY
-615 LVKLAVKQINQDIK
+615 LIKLAVKQINQDIK
-629 AFEENG
+629 AFEEND

-676 PSVVVEDEDEEE
+676 PSVVVEEEE
-688 KEGAIDLA
+688 EEEAIDLA

>member
-1 MYKKNKS
+1 M
-8 RRDVQMK
+8 R
-15 PFEDIFDVLNKAR
+15 PFEDILDVLNKAR

-43 NIARLQ
+43 NIAKLQ

-55 TAGTTRYVKFYNND
+55 TAGITRYVKFYNND
-69 IRKFQYV
+69 IRKFHYV

-85 AGLEMKTGKPKEEA
+85 AGLEMKTSKPKEEA
-99 IEFPSEEVGII
+99 IEFPSEEVGISEAVGII
-110 SALKILQQSGVFSDE
+110 SALTILQQSGVFSDE
-125 DGMRTLGI
+125 DGMRTLEI

-140 AHYILQYI
+140 AHYILRYI
-148 EPAIDR
+148 EPAIDL

-165 LDRVMINQSDELKQK
+165 LDRVVINQSDELKQK

-215 VDTCSEVK
+215 VETCSEVK

-250 GAVIRIEQFIISVAT
+250 GAIIRIEQFIISVAT
-265 LSYRRTELE
+265 LPYRRTELE
-274 LRESREA
+274 LRESRKA

-296 IAQAYTRLVCSI
+296 IAQVYTRLVCSV

-315 MHNASEY
+315 MRNASEY
-322 IQVMETKAVHWVKEE
+322 TQVMETKAVHWVKEE
-337 ALGGTMLANNEE
+337 ALGGTMLANIEE

-355 QSLNSM
+355 QALNSM
-361 TLDDVRETQEDP
+361 TLDDVRETRETP

-391 VFSEDEDEEEEVDET
+391 VFSEDEDEEEVDET
-406 EDEDEEE
+406 EDEDEDEEE
-413 IKQALLESLEAFEDL
+413 IKQALLESLEEFENL
-428 LRSIQAPTMEEEEE
+428 LRSMQAPTMEEEEEEE

-457 LFGHLL
+457 LLGYLL
-463 SGEPK
+463 SKEPK

-511 INGEL
+511 INEEL

-590 YAHAIVE
+590 YARAIVE

-629 AFEENG
+629 AFEEND
-635 GYSDLLAFSLAFTLV
+635 GYADLLAFSLAFTLV

-656 GETDLSPISVEVED
+656 GETDLSPVSVEVED
-670 FVSNKK
+670 FVSKKK
-676 PSVVVEDEDEEE
+676 PSVVVEEDEEE
-688 KEGAIDLA
+688 EKEEAIDLA

>member
-1 MYKKNKS
+1 
-8 RRDVQMK
+8 MK

-28 QDKDKVTLTFIEGLD
+28 QNKDKVTLTFIEGLD
-43 NIARLQ
+43 NIAKLQ

-55 TAGTTRYVKFYNND
+55 TAGITRYVKFYNND

-85 AGLEMKTGKPKEEA
+85 AGLEMKTGKPKEET

-215 VDTCSEVK
+215 VETCSEVK

-265 LSYRRTELE
+265 LPYRRTELE

-355 QSLNSM
+355 QALNSM

-380 ALEELLNELIG
+380 ALEELLNELID
-391 VFSEDEDEEEEVDET
+391 VFSEDEYEEEKVDET

-413 IKQALLESLEAFEDL
+413 IKQALLESLEAFENL
-428 LRSIQAPTMEEEEE
+428 LRSIQAPTMEVEEKEEEE

-457 LFGHLL
+457 LLGYLL

-498 REKGKDAVALYNK
+498 REKGKEAVALYNK
-511 INGEL
+511 INEEL

-557 RLKGSKYNLF
+557 KLKGSKYNLF

-590 YAHAIVE
+590 YARAIVE

-629 AFEENG
+629 AFEEND

-670 FVSNKK
+670 FVSKKK
-676 PSVVVEDEDEEE
+676 PSVVVEEDEEE
-688 KEGAIDLA
+688 EKEEAIDLA

-708 DTDNSLNNSVDEE
+708 DTDNPLNNSVDEE